1 MKDPIV
7 EEVRKHRTEHTRQF
21 RGDLKA
27 ICADLRSVQ
36 KASGFKVVRL
46 SPKRLSVSDRSRRSG
61 RRSLQPC

>member
-7 EEVRKHRTEHTRQF
+7 EEVRKHRMEHTRRF

-27 ICADLRSVQ
+27 ICANLKSVQ
-36 KASGFKVVRL
+36 KASGFNVVRL
-46 SPKRLSVSDRSRRSG
+46 SPKRLKTSGQSGRSG

>member
-7 EEVRKHRTEHTRQF
+7 EEVRKHRTEHTRRF

-27 ICADLRSVQ
+27 ICANLKSVQ
-36 KASGFKVVRL
+36 KASGFNVVRL
-46 SPKRLSVSDRSRRSG
+46 SPRRLRVSDKPRRPG

>member
-7 EEVRKHRTEHTRQF
+7 EEVRKHRTEHTRKF

-46 SPKRLSVSDRSRRSG
+46 SPKRLRVLGQSGRSG

>member
-36 KASGFKVVRL
+36 TASGFKVVRL
-46 SPKRLSVSDRSRRSG
+46 SPKRLRVSARSSRSG

>member
-7 EEVRKHRTEHTRQF
+7 EEVRKYRTEHTRQF

-46 SPKRLSVSDRSRRSG
+46 SPKRLRVPDRSRRSG